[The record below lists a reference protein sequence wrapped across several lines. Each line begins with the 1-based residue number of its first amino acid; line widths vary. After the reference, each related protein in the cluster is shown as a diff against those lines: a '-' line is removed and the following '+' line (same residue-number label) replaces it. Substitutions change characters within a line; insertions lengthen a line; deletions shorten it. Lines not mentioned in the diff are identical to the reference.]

1 MFPYGWLIACSRS
14 QISLNFLQVADSNEI
29 TRNLYDLTF
38 DTYKDKVVQVAFRS
52 VPMSKVKLD
61 LRSILKK
68 PLIYRLLKSTIA
80 SERSRRD
87 FVRNYICPK
96 DGDRVLDIGCGP
108 ADILDFLPAVDY
120 IGFDANP
127 KYIQEAMERYKDRGT
142 FFCEVVSQV
151 SLPIDYYA
159 YFDIVL
165 AIGVLHHLNDAEA
178 LDLLRLAHIALKPGG
193 RLITLD
199 GVFTERQSPCARW
212 IISMD
217 RGQHVRNQS
226 GYTNLVRQVFENL
239 TVSIRHDMIH
249 VPYTHIIIEC
259 KK

>member
-61 LRSILKK
+61 LRSI
-68 PLIYRLLKSTIA
+68 
-80 SERSRRD
+80 
-87 FVRNYICPK
+87 
-96 DGDRVLDIGCGP
+96 IGCGP

-178 LDLLRLAHIALKPGG
+178 PDLLRLAHIALKPGG

-217 RGQHVRNQS
+217 RGQFVRNQS

-239 TVSIRHDMIH
+239 TVSIRYDMIR